1 VIRRAVSRVLSMV
14 RPLGRPGSLTVAAE
28 PDATLMASA
37 AALRRLGARITRYD
51 IDASTLEAK
60 DAGATIRL
68 EVRAAGHERSRIEVA
83 SDGAVRPLVRRLRAE
98 LAHPTGET
106 TR

>member
-14 RPLGRPGSLTVAAE
+14 HRPASLTIAAE

-51 IDASTLEAK
+51 IDANTLEAK
-60 DAGATIRL
+60 HDGATVRL
-68 EVRAAGHERSRIEVA
+68 EVHAAGPERSRVALA
-83 SDGAVRPLVRRLRAE
+83 SDGPVRPLTRRLRAE
-98 LAHPTGET
+98 LTRRVRET
-106 TR
+106 PS